1 MQRERKYDVK
11 LTGTRK
17 YNESRSRKED
27 RKDRK
32 EKSVRYIG
40 IGKIKI
46 EKTQYIENRKDSRKM
61 FKRIKIRKQRKS
73 SRD

>member
-46 EKTQYIENRKDSRKM
+46 EKTQYIENRKDSEKCLRE
-61 FKRIKIRKQRKS
+61 
-73 SRD
+73 

>member
-1 MQRERKYDVK
+1 MNEKKRMHRERKYDFK

-27 RKDRK
+27 RKDRQ
-32 EKSVRYIG
+32 EKGVRYIG

-46 EKTQYIENRKDSRKM
+46 EKTQYIENRKDSEKCLRE
-61 FKRIKIRKQRKS
+61 
-73 SRD
+73 

>member
-27 RKDRK
+27 RKDRQ
-32 EKSVRYIG
+32 EKGVRYIG

-46 EKTQYIENRKDSRKM
+46 EKTQYIENRKDSEKCLRE
-61 FKRIKIRKQRKS
+61 
-73 SRD
+73 